1 MKKNTKKR
9 RTIRR
14 LLIATAFALLM
25 IPASVSADVVG
36 KKITRE
42 YTPNKQNPLS
52 KIEYTYRSDGK
63 FDMVLTFDI
72 VAAEYAVYH
81 VDNAR
86 DYVLEVYSKTQN
98 NQLIGSQIINA
109 PDIRKLNG
117 KLVYDFK
124 DAQKVPIVR
133 PEEELSISF
142 EFFSDYNHDQYANYG
157 NNFQPRT
164 VQAPKKP
171 EAPNPNLLEG
181 MTGYGQVEKIDPN
194 NTEYTE
200 IYATFRGTSGPNAG
214 EKLWAYNLDDK
225 SIYGSSNSR
234 TVKVWIYRDKINA
247 FNIADQSPRRWMLVS
262 AKDPNTA
269 AQIAEASASHAKSLT
284 FDSPAKISLEMEDV
298 YRFSSTSA
306 RYDQAAVT
314 VYKDKNHNT
323 GYADGVEIYNY
334 VKGKGEAD
342 LYQEFSFDSGKDHGK
357 FNLTGLLP
365 GTTRYYTVHTI
376 RYNNGLEYNYWDGY
390 YYTVRTENFKAAGF
404 SAVKMGPKQV
414 KMLIKVPADQRAKGL
429 STMYVYRGSKKIKT
443 IKSNGKATITFT
455 YSAKKANSYKY
466 KVKAVCAKKTSIT
479 KSTSAKKPKSNTY
492 KRPGRLNS
500 NINQITP
507 YATAKFVPW
516 QISYYD
522 KKIKVT
528 GYIVNNRMFKMK
540 KYKFKVYVYN
550 NNKKIATKTVTYKK
564 IKKYAKKKVTITIKT
579 KKKPDFVNFSTGWG
593 TSNVSTKWGW

>member
-1 MKKNTKKR
+1 MKKNRKKR

-14 LLIATAFALLM
+14 LIIATAFALLM

-36 KKITRE
+36 KKMTE
-42 YTPNKQNPLS
+42 TYTPDRLNPLE

-63 FDMVLTFDI
+63 FDMALTFNIADCYTLWQ
-72 VAAEYAVYH
+72 VEDAQHFV
-81 VDNAR
+81 V
-86 DYVLEVYSKTQN
+86 EVRSKDQS
-98 NQLIGSQIINA
+98 NQLIGSQVIHV
-109 PDIRKLNG
+109 PDIYELNG
-117 KLVYDFK
+117 ELVCDFK
-124 DAQKVPIVR
+124 NAQKVPVVR
-133 PEEELSISF
+133 PGEKLSISF
-142 EFFSDYNHDQYANYG
+142 AFYKDYNYDEWANYG
-157 NNFQPRT
+157 NAFKPRD
-164 VQAPKKP
+164 VQVPK
-171 EAPNPNLLEG
+171 APNPNLLEG
-181 MTGYGQVEKIDPN
+181 MTGYGQVEKMASDG
-194 NTEYTE
+194 TEYTE
-200 IYATFRGTSGPNAG
+200 VCATFRGTQGPNAG
-214 EKLWAYNLDDK
+214 ETLYAYNLDDK

-234 TVKVWIYRDKINA
+234 TVKVWIYRNKINP

-269 AQIAEASASHAKSLT
+269 AGIAEENAAKATSLA
-284 FDSPAKISLEMEDV
+284 FDSPANIKSEMEDI
-298 YRFSSTSA
+298 YRFSSTST

-314 VYKDKNHNT
+314 VYKDRNHNT

-357 FNLTGLLP
+357 FTLTGLLP

-390 YYTVRTENFKAAGF
+390 YYTVRTENFKAPGF

-516 QISYYD
+516 QFSYYD

-550 NNKKIATKTVTYKK
+550 NNKKIATKTVTYKN

-579 KKKPDFVNFSTGWG
+579 KKKPDFVNYSTGWG

>member
-36 KKITRE
+36 KKITE
-42 YTPNKQNPLS
+42 PYKPEKQNPLS

-72 VAAEYAVYH
+72 FAAQYGVYH

-98 NQLIGSQIINA
+98 NQLIGFQIINST
-109 PDIRKLNG
+109 DIRKLNG

-124 DAQKVPIVR
+124 NAQKVPIVR

-142 EFFSDYNHDQYANYG
+142 KFYSDYNNDQYANY

-164 VQAPKKP
+164 IWAP

-181 MTGYGQVEKIDPN
+181 MTGYGQVEKVHPN
-194 NTEYTE
+194 GTEYTE
-200 IYATFRGTSGPNAG
+200 MYATFYGTQGPDAG
-214 EKLWAYNLDDK
+214 EKLWAYNLDNK

-234 TVKVWIYRDKINA
+234 TVKVWIYRNKIDE
-247 FNIADQSPRRWMLVS
+247 FNIADQNSRRWMLVS
-262 AKDPNTA
+262 AKDKDTA
-269 AQIAEASASHAKSLT
+269 ASIAEASASKATSLA

-298 YRFSSTSA
+298 YRFGSTST
-306 RYDQAAVT
+306 RYDQATVA
-314 VYKDKNHNT
+314 VYKDKNNNT
-323 GYADGVEIYNY
+323 GYANGVEIYNY

-376 RYNNGLEYNYWDGY
+376 RYNNNLEYNYWDGY
-390 YYTVRTENFKAAGF
+390 YYTVRTENFKAPGF

-414 KMLIKVPADQRAKGL
+414 KMLIKVPEDQRAKGL

-492 KRPGRLNS
+492 KRSGRLNS
-500 NINQITP
+500 NIDQITP

-516 QISYYD
+516 QVTYYD

-528 GYIVNNRMFKMK
+528 GYVVNNRMFKLK

-550 NNKKIATKTVTYKK
+550 NNKKIATKTVTYKN

-579 KKKPDFVNFSTGWG
+579 KKKPDFVNYSAGWG

>member
-1 MKKNTKKR
+1 MKKNRKKR

-14 LLIATAFALLM
+14 LIIATAFALLM

-36 KKITRE
+36 KKMTE
-42 YTPNKQNPLS
+42 TYTPDRLNPLE

-63 FDMVLTFDI
+63 FDMALTFNIADCYTLWQ
-72 VAAEYAVYH
+72 VEDAQHFV
-81 VDNAR
+81 V
-86 DYVLEVYSKTQN
+86 EVRSKDQS
-98 NQLIGSQIINA
+98 NQLIGSQVIHV
-109 PDIRKLNG
+109 PDIYELNG
-117 KLVYDFK
+117 ELVCDFK
-124 DAQKVPIVR
+124 NAQKVPVVR
-133 PEEELSISF
+133 PGEKLSISF
-142 EFFSDYNHDQYANYG
+142 AFYKDYNYDEWANYG
-157 NNFQPRT
+157 NAFKPRD
-164 VQAPKKP
+164 VQVPK
-171 EAPNPNLLEG
+171 APNPNLLEG
-181 MTGYGQVEKIDPN
+181 MTGYGQVEKMASDG
-194 NTEYTE
+194 TEYTE
-200 IYATFRGTSGPNAG
+200 VCATFRGTQGPNAG
-214 EKLWAYNLDDK
+214 ETLYAYNLDDK

-234 TVKVWIYRDKINA
+234 TVKVLIYRNKIKP
-247 FNIADQSPRRWMLVS
+247 FNIADQKSHRWMLVS
-262 AKDPNTA
+262 AKDKETA
-269 AQIAEASASHAKSLT
+269 AQKAEASASLATSLA
-284 FDSPAKISLEMEDV
+284 FDSPANIKSEMEDI

-314 VYKDKNHNT
+314 VYKDRNHNT

-357 FNLTGLLP
+357 FTLTGLLP

-390 YYTVRTENFKAAGF
+390 YYTVRTENFKAPGF
-404 SAVKMGPKQV
+404 SAVKMGAKQV

-516 QISYYD
+516 QFSYYD

-579 KKKPDFVNFSTGWG
+579 KKKPDFVNYSTGWG

>member
-36 KKITRE
+36 KKITQK

-72 VAAEYAVYH
+72 FAAEYAVLR
-81 VDNAR
+81 VNDAR
-86 DYVLEVYSKTQN
+86 DYALEIRSKTQN

-142 EFFSDYNHDQYANYG
+142 KFYSDYYKT
-157 NNFQPRT
+157 FQPRT
-164 VQAPKKP
+164 VRAP

-181 MTGYGQVEKIDPN
+181 MTGYGQVEKMAPDG
-194 NTEYTE
+194 TEYTE
-200 IYATFRGTSGPNAG
+200 VYATFRGTQGPDAG
-214 EKLWAYNLDDK
+214 EKLWAYNLDDQK
-225 SIYGSSNSR
+225 IYGSSSSR
-234 TVKVWIYRDKINA
+234 TVKIWIYRNKIDP
-247 FNIADQSPRRWMLVS
+247 FDIADQKSHRWMLVS
-262 AKDPNTA
+262 AKDKYTA
-269 AQIAEASASHAKSLT
+269 AGIAEANASKATSLA
-284 FDSPAKISLEMEDV
+284 FDSPANIKSEMEDI

-306 RYDQAAVT
+306 RYDQATVT
-314 VYKDKNHNT
+314 VYKDRNHNT

-334 VKGKGEAD
+334 VKGEGEAD

-357 FNLTGLLP
+357 FTLTGLLP

-376 RYNNGLEYNYWDGY
+376 RYKNNLEYNYWDGY
-390 YYTVRTENFKAAGF
+390 YYTVRTENFKAPGF

-507 YATAKFVPW
+507 YGTAKFVPW

-550 NNKKIATKTVTYKK
+550 NNKKIATKTVTYKN

-579 KKKPDFVNFSTGWG
+579 KKKPDFVNYSTGWG

>member
-42 YTPNKQNPLS
+42 YTPEKQNPLS
-52 KIEYTYRSDGK
+52 KIEYTYRNDGK

-72 VAAEYAVYH
+72 FAAEYGVLH
-81 VDNAR
+81 VNDAR
-86 DYVLEVYSKTQN
+86 DYALEIRSKTQN

-142 EFFSDYNHDQYANYG
+142 KFYSDYYKT
-157 NNFQPRT
+157 FQPRT
-164 VQAPKKP
+164 VRAP

-181 MTGYGQVEKIDPN
+181 MTGYGQVEKMAPDG
-194 NTEYTE
+194 TEYTE
-200 IYATFRGTSGPNAG
+200 VYATFRGTQGPDAG
-214 EKLWAYNLDDK
+214 EKLWAYNLDDQK
-225 SIYGSSNSR
+225 IYGSSSSR
-234 TVKVWIYRDKINA
+234 TVKIWIYRNNIDP
-247 FNIADQSPRRWMLVS
+247 FDIADQKSHRWMLVS
-262 AKDPNTA
+262 AKDKYTA
-269 AQIAEASASHAKSLT
+269 AGIAEANASKATSLA
-284 FDSPAKISLEMEDV
+284 FDSPANIKSEMEDV

-306 RYDQAAVT
+306 RYDQAAIT
-314 VYKDKNHNT
+314 VYKDRNHNT

-376 RYNNGLEYNYWDGY
+376 RYKNNLEYNYWDGY
-390 YYTVRTENFKAAGF
+390 YYTVRTENFKAPGF

-414 KMLIKVPADQRAKGL
+414 KMLIKVPAGQRAKGL

-492 KRPGRLNS
+492 KRSGRLNS
-500 NINQITP
+500 NIDQITP

-528 GYIVNNRMFKMK
+528 GYIVNNRMFKLK

-550 NNKKIATKTVTYKK
+550 NNKKIATKTVTYKN

-579 KKKPDFVNFSTGWG
+579 KKKPDFVNYPAGWG

>member
-1 MKKNTKKR
+1 MNKDTKKR

-36 KKITRE
+36 KKITE
-42 YTPNKQNPLS
+42 NYTPDRENPLS

-72 VAAEYAVYH
+72 FAAQYGVYH

-98 NQLIGSQIINA
+98 NQLIGFQIINST
-109 PDIRKLNG
+109 DIRKLNG

-124 DAQKVPIVR
+124 NAQKVPIVR

-142 EFFSDYNHDQYANYG
+142 KFYSDYKNDQYANY

-164 VQAPKKP
+164 VWAP

-181 MTGYGQVEKIDPN
+181 MTGYGQVEKVHPN
-194 NTEYTE
+194 GTEYTE
-200 IYATFRGTSGPNAG
+200 MYATFYGTQGPDAG

-225 SIYGSSNSR
+225 NIYGSSNSR
-234 TVKVWIYRDKINA
+234 TVKVWIYRNKINP
-247 FNIADQSPRRWMLVS
+247 FNIADQKSRRWMLVS
-262 AKDPNTA
+262 AKDKYTA
-269 AQIAEASASHAKSLT
+269 ASIAEASASKATSLA

-298 YRFSSTSA
+298 YRFGSTST
-306 RYDQAAVT
+306 RYDQATVA
-314 VYKDKNHNT
+314 VYKDKNYNT

-376 RYNNGLEYNYWDGY
+376 RYNNNLEYNYWDGY
-390 YYTVRTENFKAAGF
+390 YYTVRTENFKAPGF

-466 KVKAVCAKKTSIT
+466 KVKAVCAKKTSIN

-492 KRPGRLNS
+492 KRSGRLNS
-500 NINQITP
+500 NIDQITP

-516 QISYYD
+516 QVTYYD

-528 GYIVNNRMFKMK
+528 GYVVNNRMFKLK

-550 NNKKIATKTVTYKK
+550 NNKKIATKTVTYKN

-579 KKKPDFVNFSTGWG
+579 KKKPDFVNYSAGWG

>member
-36 KKITRE
+36 KKITE
-42 YTPNKQNPLS
+42 NYTPDRENPLS

-72 VAAEYAVYH
+72 FAAKYAVYH

-86 DYVLEVYSKTQN
+86 DYVLEVSQN

-124 DAQKVPIVR
+124 NAQKVPVVQ

-142 EFFSDYNHDQYANYG
+142 EFFSDYKSKQYANYG
-157 NNFQPRT
+157 SNFQPRT
-164 VQAPKKP
+164 VWAPEA

-181 MTGYGQVEKIDPN
+181 MTGYGQVEKVHPN
-194 NTEYTE
+194 GTEYTE
-200 IYATFRGTSGPNAG
+200 MYATFYGTQGPDAG
-214 EKLWAYNLDDK
+214 EKLWAYNLDNK

-234 TVKVWIYRDKINA
+234 TVKVWIYRNKIDE
-247 FNIADQSPRRWMLVS
+247 FNIADQNSRRWMLVS
-262 AKDPNTA
+262 AKDKDTA
-269 AQIAEASASHAKSLT
+269 ASIAEASASKATSLA

-298 YRFSSTSA
+298 YRFGSTST
-306 RYDQAAVT
+306 RYDQATVA
-314 VYKDKNHNT
+314 VYKDKNNNT
-323 GYADGVEIYNY
+323 GYANGVEIYNY

-376 RYNNGLEYNYWDGY
+376 RYNNNLEYNYWDGY
-390 YYTVRTENFKAAGF
+390 YYTVRTENFKAPGF

-414 KMLIKVPADQRAKGL
+414 KMLIKVPEDQRAKGL

-492 KRPGRLNS
+492 D
-500 NINQITP
+500 
-507 YATAKFVPW
+507 A
-516 QISYYD
+516 
-522 KKIKVT
+522 
-528 GYIVNNRMFKMK
+528 
-540 KYKFKVYVYN
+540 
-550 NNKKIATKTVTYKK
+550 
-564 IKKYAKKKVTITIKT
+564 
-579 KKKPDFVNFSTGWG
+579 
-593 TSNVSTKWGW
+593 

>member
-72 VAAEYAVYH
+72 VAAEYAVWH

-124 DAQKVPIVR
+124 NAQKVPIVR

-142 EFFSDYNHDQYANYG
+142 KFYSDYNNDQYANY
-157 NNFQPRT
+157 NNFQLRT
-164 VQAPKKP
+164 LQAP
-171 EAPNPNLLEG
+171 EAPNPNLLQG
-181 MTGYGQVEKIDPN
+181 MTGYGQVEKVHPN
-194 NTEYTE
+194 GTEYTE
-200 IYATFRGTSGPNAG
+200 VYATFYGTQGPDAG
-214 EKLWAYNLDDK
+214 ETLYAYNLDDK
-225 SIYGSSNSR
+225 SIYGSSKSR
-234 TVKVWIYRDKINA
+234 TVKVWIYRNKINE
-247 FNIADQSPRRWMLVS
+247 FNIADQNSRRWMLVS
-262 AKDPNTA
+262 AKDKYTA
-269 AQIAEASASHAKSLT
+269 ASIAEASASKATSLA

-298 YRFSSTSA
+298 YRFGSTST
-306 RYDQAAVT
+306 RYDQATVA
-314 VYKDKNHNT
+314 VYKDKNYNT

-376 RYNNGLEYNYWDGY
+376 RYKNGLEYNYWDGY
-390 YYTVRTENFKAAGF
+390 YYTVRTEKFKAPGF

-414 KMLIKVPADQRAKGL
+414 KMLIKVPEDQRAKGL

-443 IKSNGKATITFT
+443 IKSNGKATITFN
-455 YSAKKANSYKY
+455 YSVKKANSYKY
-466 KVKAVCAKKTSIT
+466 KVKAVCAKKTSIN

-492 KRPGRLNS
+492 KRSGRLNS
-500 NINQITP
+500 NIDQITP

-516 QISYYD
+516 QVTYYD

-528 GYIVNNRMFKMK
+528 GYVVNNRMFKLK

-550 NNKKIATKTVTYKK
+550 NNKKIATKTVTYKN

-579 KKKPDFVNFSTGWG
+579 KKRPDFVNYFAGWG

>member
-72 VAAEYAVYH
+72 VAAEYAVWH

-124 DAQKVPIVR
+124 NAQKVPIVR

-142 EFFSDYNHDQYANYG
+142 KFYSDYNNDQYANYG
-157 NNFQPRT
+157 NNFQLRT
-164 VQAPKKP
+164 VQAPH
-171 EAPNPNLLEG
+171 PNLLEG
-181 MTGYGQVEKIDPN
+181 LTGYGQVEKMDSDG
-194 NTEYTE
+194 TEYTE
-200 IYATFRGTSGPNAG
+200 VYATFYGTQGPNAG

-225 SIYGSSNSR
+225 KIYGSSNSR
-234 TVKVWIYRDKINA
+234 TVKVWIYRNKIKP
-247 FNIADQSPRRWMLVS
+247 FDIADQKSHRWMLVS
-262 AKDPNTA
+262 AKDKETA
-269 AQIAEASASHAKSLT
+269 AQKAEASASLATSLA
-284 FDSPAKISLEMEDV
+284 FDSPANIKSEMEDI

-314 VYKDKNHNT
+314 VYKDRNHNT

-334 VKGKGEAD
+334 VKGEG
-342 LYQEFSFDSGKDHGK
+342 
-357 FNLTGLLP
+357 
-365 GTTRYYTVHTI
+365 
-376 RYNNGLEYNYWDGY
+376 
-390 YYTVRTENFKAAGF
+390 
-404 SAVKMGPKQV
+404 
-414 KMLIKVPADQRAKGL
+414 
-429 STMYVYRGSKKIKT
+429 
-443 IKSNGKATITFT
+443 
-455 YSAKKANSYKY
+455 
-466 KVKAVCAKKTSIT
+466 
-479 KSTSAKKPKSNTY
+479 
-492 KRPGRLNS
+492 
-500 NINQITP
+500 
-507 YATAKFVPW
+507 
-516 QISYYD
+516 
-522 KKIKVT
+522 
-528 GYIVNNRMFKMK
+528 
-540 KYKFKVYVYN
+540 
-550 NNKKIATKTVTYKK
+550 
-564 IKKYAKKKVTITIKT
+564 
-579 KKKPDFVNFSTGWG
+579 
-593 TSNVSTKWGW
+593 

>member
-1 MKKNTKKR
+1 MKKNIKKR

-42 YTPNKQNPLS
+42 YTPEKQNPLS
-52 KIEYTYRSDGK
+52 KIEYTYRNDGK

-72 VAAEYAVYH
+72 FAAQYAVWH

-86 DYVLEVYSKTQN
+86 DYVLEVRSKSQSN
-98 NQLIGSQIINA
+98 RLIGSQIINST
-109 PDIRKLNG
+109 DIRELNG

-124 DAQKVPIVR
+124 NAQKVPVVQ
-133 PEEELSISF
+133 PDEELSISF
-142 EFFSDYNHDQYANYG
+142 EFFKDYNQHEYANYG

-181 MTGYGQVEKIDPN
+181 MTGYGQVDKMASDG
-194 NTEYTE
+194 TEYTE
-200 IYATFRGTSGPNAG
+200 VYATFRGTQGPNAG
-214 EKLWAYNLDDK
+214 ETLYAYNLDDK
-225 SIYGSSNSR
+225 SIYGSSKSR
-234 TVKVWIYRDKINA
+234 TVKVWIYRDKINP

-262 AKDPNTA
+262 AKDPNAA
-269 AQIAEASASHAKSLT
+269 AQIAEASASHATSLT
-284 FDSPAKISLEMEDV
+284 FDSPAKISYEMEDV
-298 YRFSSTSA
+298 YRFGSTST
-306 RYDQAAVT
+306 RYDQATVAV
-314 VYKDKNHNT
+314 YRDKNYNT
-323 GYADGVEIYNY
+323 GYADGVEVYNY

-357 FNLTGLLP
+357 FTITGLLP

-376 RYNNGLEYNYWDGY
+376 RYKNGLEYNYWDGY
-390 YYTVRTENFKAAGF
+390 YYTVRTENFKAPGF

-414 KMLIKVPADQRAKGL
+414 KMLIKVPADQRTKGL

-443 IKSNGKATITFT
+443 IKSNGKATITFN
-455 YSAKKANSYKY
+455 YS
-466 KVKAVCAKKTSIT
+466 AKKTSIN

-492 KRPGRLNS
+492 KRSGRLNS
-500 NINQITP
+500 NIDQITP

-516 QISYYD
+516 QVTYYD

-528 GYIVNNRMFKMK
+528 GYVVNNRMFKLK

-550 NNKKIATKTVTYKK
+550 NNKKIATKTVTYKN

-579 KKKPDFVNFSTGWG
+579 KKKPDFVNYSAGWG

>member
-36 KKITRE
+36 KKITE
-42 YTPNKQNPLS
+42 PYKPEKQNPLS

-72 VAAEYAVYH
+72 FAAQYGVYH

-98 NQLIGSQIINA
+98 NQLIGFQIINST
-109 PDIRKLNG
+109 DIRKLNG

-124 DAQKVPIVR
+124 NAQKVPIVR

-142 EFFSDYNHDQYANYG
+142 KFYSDYNNDQYANY

-164 VQAPKKP
+164 IWAP

-181 MTGYGQVEKIDPN
+181 MTGYGQVEKVHPN
-194 NTEYTE
+194 GTEYTE
-200 IYATFRGTSGPNAG
+200 MYATFYGTQGPDAG
-214 EKLWAYNLDDK
+214 EKLWAYNLDNK

-234 TVKVWIYRDKINA
+234 TVKVWIYRNKIDE
-247 FNIADQSPRRWMLVS
+247 FNIADQNSRRWMLVS
-262 AKDPNTA
+262 AKDKDTA
-269 AQIAEASASHAKSLT
+269 ASIAEASASKATSLA

-298 YRFSSTSA
+298 YRFGSTST
-306 RYDQAAVT
+306 RYDQATVA
-314 VYKDKNHNT
+314 VYKDKNNNT
-323 GYADGVEIYNY
+323 GYANGVEIYNY

-365 GTTRYYTVHTI
+365 ETTRYYTVHTI
-376 RYNNGLEYNYWDGY
+376 RYNNNLEYNYWDGY
-390 YYTVRTENFKAAGF
+390 YYTVRTENFKAPGF

-414 KMLIKVPADQRAKGL
+414 KMLIKVPEDQRAKGL

-492 KRPGRLNS
+492 KRSGRLNS
-500 NINQITP
+500 NIDQITP

-516 QISYYD
+516 QVTYYD

-528 GYIVNNRMFKMK
+528 GYVVNNRMFKLK

-550 NNKKIATKTVTYKK
+550 NKKKIATKTVTYKN

-579 KKKPDFVNFSTGWG
+579 KKKPDFVNYSAGWG

>member
-1 MKKNTKKR
+1 
-9 RTIRR
+9 
-14 LLIATAFALLM
+14 
-25 IPASVSADVVG
+25 
-36 KKITRE
+36 
-42 YTPNKQNPLS
+42 
-52 KIEYTYRSDGK
+52 
-63 FDMVLTFDI
+63 MVLTFDI
-72 VAAEYAVYH
+72 FAAQYGVWH

-86 DYVLEVYSKTQN
+86 DYVLEIRSKTQN
-98 NQLIGSQIINA
+98 NQLIGSQIINSS
-109 PDIRKLNG
+109 DIRKLNG

-142 EFFSDYNHDQYANYG
+142 EFFSDYNNDQYANYG
-157 NNFQPRT
+157 SNFQPRT
-164 VQAPKKP
+164 VRAP

-181 MTGYGQVEKIDPN
+181 MTGYGQVEKVASDG
-194 NTEYTE
+194 TEYTE
-200 IYATFRGTSGPNAG
+200 MYATFRGTQGPNAG
-214 EKLWAYNLDDK
+214 ETLYAYNLDDQ

-234 TVKVWIYRDKINA
+234 TVKVWIYRNKINA
-247 FNIADQSPRRWMLVS
+247 FNIADQSPHRWMLVS

-269 AQIAEASASHAKSLT
+269 ASIAEASASRATSLA
-284 FDSPAKISLEMEDV
+284 FDSPAQIRLEMEDV
-298 YRFSSTSA
+298 YRFGSTST
-306 RYDQAAVT
+306 RYDQATVA
-314 VYKDKNHNT
+314 VYKDKNYNT

-342 LYQEFSFDSGKDHGK
+342 LYREFSFDSGKDHGK

-376 RYNNGLEYNYWDGY
+376 RYKNGLEYNYWDGY
-390 YYTVRTENFKAAGF
+390 YYTVRTENFKAPGF

-414 KMLIKVPADQRAKGL
+414 KMLIKVPEDQRATGL

-443 IKSNGKATITFT
+443 IKSNGKATITFN
-455 YSAKKANSYKY
+455 YSVKKANSYKY

-500 NINQITP
+500 NIDQITP
-507 YATAKFVPW
+507 YRTAKFVPW

-550 NNKKIATKTVTYKK
+550 NNKKIATKTVTYKN

-579 KKKPDFVNFSTGWG
+579 KKKPDFVNYSTGWG

>member
-25 IPASVSADVVG
+25 IPASVSAYVVG
-36 KKITRE
+36 KKITQE

-72 VAAEYAVYH
+72 FAAEYAVLH
-81 VDNAR
+81 VNDAR
-86 DYVLEVYSKTQN
+86 DYALEIRSKTQN

-142 EFFSDYNHDQYANYG
+142 KFYSDYYKT
-157 NNFQPRT
+157 FQPRT
-164 VQAPKKP
+164 VRAP

-181 MTGYGQVEKIDPN
+181 MTGYGQVEKMAPDG
-194 NTEYTE
+194 TEYTE
-200 IYATFRGTSGPNAG
+200 VYSTFRGTQGPDAG
-214 EKLWAYNLDDK
+214 EKLWAYNLDDQK
-225 SIYGSSNSR
+225 IYGSSSSR
-234 TVKVWIYRDKINA
+234 TVKVWIYRNNIDP
-247 FNIADQSPRRWMLVS
+247 FDIADQKSHRWMLVS
-262 AKDPNTA
+262 AKDKYTA
-269 AQIAEASASHAKSLT
+269 AGIAEANASKATSLA
-284 FDSPAKISLEMEDV
+284 FDSPANIKSEMEDV

-314 VYKDKNHNT
+314 VYKDRNHNT

-334 VKGKGEAD
+334 VKGEGEAD

-357 FNLTGLLP
+357 FTLTGLLP

-376 RYNNGLEYNYWDGY
+376 RYKNKLEYNYWDGY
-390 YYTVRTENFKAAGF
+390 YYTVRTENFKAPGF

-414 KMLIKVPADQRAKGL
+414 KMLIKVPTDQRAKGL

-466 KVKAVCAKKTSIT
+466 KVKAVCAKKASIT

-492 KRPGRLNS
+492 KRSGRLNS
-500 NINQITP
+500 NIDQITP

-516 QISYYD
+516 QVTYYD

-528 GYIVNNRMFKMK
+528 GYIVNNRMFKLK

-550 NNKKIATKTVTYKK
+550 NNKKIATKTVTYKN

-579 KKKPDFVNFSTGWG
+579 KKKPDFVNYSTGWG

>member
-36 KKITRE
+36 KKITKE
-42 YTPNKQNPLS
+42 YTPNQQNPLS

-72 VAAEYAVYH
+72 FAAKYAVYY

-86 DYVLEVYSKTQN
+86 DYVLEIRSKTRN
-98 NQLIGSQIINA
+98 NQLIGSQIINSS
-109 PDIRKLNG
+109 DIRKLNG

-124 DAQKVPIVR
+124 NAQKVPVVQ

-142 EFFSDYNHDQYANYG
+142 EFFSDYKSKQYANYG
-157 NNFQPRT
+157 DNFQPRT
-164 VQAPKKP
+164 VWAPEA

-181 MTGYGQVEKIDPN
+181 MTGYGQVEKVASDG
-194 NTEYTE
+194 TEYTE
-200 IYATFRGTSGPNAG
+200 MYATFRGTQGPNAG
-214 EKLWAYNLDDK
+214 ETLYAYNLDDQ

-234 TVKVWIYRDKINA
+234 TVKVWIYRNKISA

-262 AKDPNTA
+262 AKDKYTA
-269 AQIAEASASHAKSLT
+269 ASIAEASASKATSLA

-298 YRFSSTSA
+298 YRFGSTST
-306 RYDQAAVT
+306 RYDQATVA
-314 VYKDKNHNT
+314 VYKDKNYNT

-342 LYQEFSFDSGKDHGK
+342 LYQEFSFDSERDHGTFK
-357 FNLTGLLP
+357 LTGLLP

-376 RYNNGLEYNYWDGY
+376 RYKNGLEYNYWDGY
-390 YYTVRTENFKAAGF
+390 YYTVRTENFKAPGF

-414 KMLIKVPADQRAKGL
+414 KMLIKVPEDQRAAGL

-455 YSAKKANSYKY
+455 YSVKKANSYKY

-500 NINQITP
+500 NIDQITP
-507 YATAKFVPW
+507 YRTAKFVPW

-550 NNKKIATKTVTYKK
+550 NNKKIATKTVTYKN

-579 KKKPDFVNFSTGWG
+579 KKKPDFVNYSTGWG

>member
-72 VAAEYAVYH
+72 VAAEYAVWH

-314 VYKDKNHNT
+314 VYKDK
-323 GYADGVEIYNY
+323 I
-334 VKGKGEAD
+334 
-342 LYQEFSFDSGKDHGK
+342 
-357 FNLTGLLP
+357 
-365 GTTRYYTVHTI
+365 TI
-376 RYNNGLEYNYWDGY
+376 PDM
-390 YYTVRTENFKAAGF
+390 RTEWK
-404 SAVKMGPKQV
+404 
-414 KMLIKVPADQRAKGL
+414 
-429 STMYVYRGSKKIKT
+429 
-443 IKSNGKATITFT
+443 
-455 YSAKKANSYKY
+455 
-466 KVKAVCAKKTSIT
+466 SIT
-479 KSTSAKKPKSNTY
+479 T
-492 KRPGRLNS
+492 
-500 NINQITP
+500 
-507 YATAKFVPW
+507 
-516 QISYYD
+516 
-522 KKIKVT
+522 
-528 GYIVNNRMFKMK
+528 
-540 KYKFKVYVYN
+540 
-550 NNKKIATKTVTYKK
+550 
-564 IKKYAKKKVTITIKT
+564 
-579 KKKPDFVNFSTGWG
+579 
-593 TSNVSTKWGW
+593 

>member
-72 VAAEYAVYH
+72 FAAQYGVWH

-86 DYVLEVYSKTQN
+86 DYVLEVYKN
-98 NQLIGSQIINA
+98 NQLIGSQIINSS
-109 PDIRKLNG
+109 DIRKLNG

-124 DAQKVPIVR
+124 NAQKVPVVQ

-142 EFFSDYNHDQYANYG
+142 EFFSDYKSKQYANYG
-157 NNFQPRT
+157 SNFQPRT
-164 VQAPKKP
+164 VWAPEA

-181 MTGYGQVEKIDPN
+181 MTGYGQVEKVYHG
-194 NTEYTE
+194 TEYTE
-200 IYATFRGTSGPNAG
+200 MYATFRGTQGPNAG
-214 EKLWAYNLDDK
+214 ETLWAYNLDDK
-225 SIYGSSNSR
+225 DIFGSSNSR
-234 TVKVWIYRDKINA
+234 TVKVWIYRNKIDA

-262 AKDPNTA
+262 AKDKYTA
-269 AQIAEASASHAKSLT
+269 ASIAEANASKATSLA
-284 FDSPAKISLEMEDV
+284 FDSPAQIRLEMEDV
-298 YRFSSTSA
+298 YRFGSTST
-306 RYDQAAVT
+306 RYDQATVA
-314 VYKDKNHNT
+314 VYKDKNYNT

-342 LYQEFSFDSGKDHGK
+342 LWQEFSFDSERDHGTFK
-357 FNLTGLLP
+357 ITGLLP

-376 RYNNGLEYNYWDGY
+376 RYKNGLEYNYWDGY
-390 YYTVRTENFKAAGF
+390 YYTVRTENFKAPGF

-414 KMLIKVPADQRAKGL
+414 KMLIKVPEDQRATGL

-443 IKSNGKATITFT
+443 IKSNGKATITFN
-455 YSAKKANSYKY
+455 YSVKKANSYKY

-500 NINQITP
+500 NIDQITP
-507 YATAKFVPW
+507 YRTAKFVPW

-550 NNKKIATKTVTYKK
+550 NNKKIATKTVTYKN

-579 KKKPDFVNFSTGWG
+579 KKKPDFVNYSTGWG

>member
-36 KKITRE
+36 KKITQE

-72 VAAEYAVYH
+72 FAAQYAVLH
-81 VDNAR
+81 VNDAR
-86 DYVLEVYSKTQN
+86 DYALEIRSKTRN
-98 NQLIGSQIINA
+98 NQLIGSQIINS

-124 DAQKVPIVR
+124 DAQKIPIVR

-142 EFFSDYNHDQYANYG
+142 KFYSDYYKT
-157 NNFQPRT
+157 FQPQT
-164 VQAPKKP
+164 VRAP

-181 MTGYGQVEKIDPN
+181 MTGYGQVEKVASDG
-194 NTEYTE
+194 TEYTE
-200 IYATFRGTSGPNAG
+200 MYATFRGTQGPNAG
-214 EKLWAYNLDDK
+214 ETLYAYNLDDQ

-234 TVKVWIYRDKINA
+234 TVKVWIYRNKISE

-262 AKDPNTA
+262 AKDPKTA
-269 AQIAEASASHAKSLT
+269 ASIAEASASKATSLA
-284 FDSPAKISLEMEDV
+284 FDSPAQIRLEMEDV
-298 YRFSSTSA
+298 YRFGSTST
-306 RYDQAAVT
+306 RYDQATVA
-314 VYKDKNHNT
+314 VYKDKNYNT

-342 LYQEFSFDSGKDHGK
+342 LWQEFSFDSERDHGTFK
-357 FNLTGLLP
+357 ITGLLP

-376 RYNNGLEYNYWDGY
+376 RYKNGLEYNYWDGY
-390 YYTVRTENFKAAGF
+390 YYTVRTENFKAPGF

-414 KMLIKVPADQRAKGL
+414 KMLIKVPEDQRATGL

-443 IKSNGKATITFT
+443 IKSNGKATITFN
-455 YSAKKANSYKY
+455 YSVKKANSYKY

-500 NINQITP
+500 NIDQITP
-507 YATAKFVPW
+507 YRTAKFVPW

-550 NNKKIATKTVTYKK
+550 NNKKIATKTVTYKN

-579 KKKPDFVNFSTGWG
+579 KKKPDFVNYSTGWG

>member
-36 KKITRE
+36 KKITQE

-72 VAAEYAVYH
+72 FAAQYAVYH

-86 DYVLEVYSKTQN
+86 DYVLEIRSKTQS
-98 NQLIGSQIINA
+98 NQLIGSQIINSS
-109 PDIRKLNG
+109 DIRKLNG

-124 DAQKVPIVR
+124 NAQKVPIVR

-142 EFFSDYNHDQYANYG
+142 EFFSDYNNDQYANYG
-157 NNFQPRT
+157 SNFQPRT
-164 VQAPKKP
+164 VRAP

-181 MTGYGQVEKIDPN
+181 MTGYGQVEKVDSN
-194 NTEYTE
+194 GTKYTE
-200 IYATFRGTSGPNAG
+200 MYATFRGTQGPNAG
-214 EKLWAYNLDDK
+214 ETLYAYNLDDQ

-234 TVKVWIYRDKINA
+234 TVKVWIYRNKISE

-269 AQIAEASASHAKSLT
+269 ASIAEASASKATSLA
-284 FDSPAKISLEMEDV
+284 FDSPAQIRLEMEDV
-298 YRFSSTSA
+298 YRFGSTST
-306 RYDQAAVT
+306 RYDQATVA
-314 VYKDKNHNT
+314 VYKDKNYNT

-342 LYQEFSFDSGKDHGK
+342 LYREFSFDSERDHGTFK
-357 FNLTGLLP
+357 LTGLLP
-365 GTTRYYTVHTI
+365 GTTRYYTV
-376 RYNNGLEYNYWDGY
+376 
-390 YYTVRTENFKAAGF
+390 RTENFKAPGF

-414 KMLIKVPADQRAKGL
+414 KMLIKVPEDQRAKGL

-550 NNKKIATKTVTYKK
+550 NNKKIATKTVTYKN

-579 KKKPDFVNFSTGWG
+579 KKKPDFVNYSTGWG
-593 TSNVSTKWGW
+593 TSNISTKWGW

>member
-36 KKITRE
+36 KKITQE
-42 YTPNKQNPLS
+42 YTPEKQNPLS

-72 VAAEYAVYH
+72 FAAKYAVWH

-86 DYVLEVYSKTQN
+86 EYVLEVRSKTQN
-98 NQLIGSQIINA
+98 NQLIGSQIIKSA
-109 PDIRKLNG
+109 DIRELNG

-124 DAQKVPIVR
+124 NVQKVPVVR
-133 PEEELSISF
+133 PGEELSISF
-142 EFFSDYNHDQYANYG
+142 EFFSDYDKKQYANYG
-157 NNFQPRT
+157 ENFQPRT
-164 VQAPKKP
+164 VWAP

-181 MTGYGQVEKIDPN
+181 MTGYGQVEKMASDG
-194 NTEYTE
+194 TEYTE
-200 IYATFRGTSGPNAG
+200 VYATFRGTQGPDAG

-225 SIYGSSNSR
+225 NIYGSSNSR
-234 TVKVWIYRDKINA
+234 TVKVWIYRNKINA

-262 AKDPNTA
+262 ATDPTTA
-269 AQIAEASASHAKSLT
+269 ASIAEASASKATSLA
-284 FDSPAKISLEMEDV
+284 FDSPAKISYEMEDV
-298 YRFSSTSA
+298 YRFGSTST
-306 RYDQAAVT
+306 RYDQATIAV
-314 VYKDKNHNT
+314 YRDKNYNT

-342 LYQEFSFDSGKDHGK
+342 LYREFSFDSERDHGTFK
-357 FNLTGLLP
+357 LTGLLP

-376 RYNNGLEYNYWDGY
+376 RYKNGLEYNYWDGY
-390 YYTVRTENFKAAGF
+390 YYTVRTENFKAPGF

-414 KMLIKVPADQRAKGL
+414 KMLIKVPEDQRAAGL

-466 KVKAVCAKKTSIT
+466 KVKAVCAKKTGIT

-500 NINQITP
+500 NIDQITP
-507 YATAKFVPW
+507 YRTAKFVPW
-516 QISYYD
+516 QISCYD

-550 NNKKIATKTVTYKK
+550 NNKKIATKTVTYKN

-579 KKKPDFVNFSTGWG
+579 KKKPDFVNYSTGWG

>member
-36 KKITRE
+36 KKITQK

-72 VAAEYAVYH
+72 FAAEYAVLH
-81 VDNAR
+81 VNDAR
-86 DYVLEVYSKTQN
+86 DYALEIRSKTQN

-142 EFFSDYNHDQYANYG
+142 KFYSDYYKT
-157 NNFQPRT
+157 FQPRT
-164 VQAPKKP
+164 VRAP

-181 MTGYGQVEKIDPN
+181 MTGYGQVEKMAPDG
-194 NTEYTE
+194 TEYTE
-200 IYATFRGTSGPNAG
+200 VYATFRGTQGPDAG
-214 EKLWAYNLDDK
+214 EKLWAYNLDDQK
-225 SIYGSSNSR
+225 IYGSSSSR
-234 TVKVWIYRDKINA
+234 TVKIWIYRNKIDP
-247 FNIADQSPRRWMLVS
+247 FDIADQKSHRWMLVS
-262 AKDPNTA
+262 AKDKYTA
-269 AQIAEASASHAKSLT
+269 AGIAEANASKATSLA
-284 FDSPAKISLEMEDV
+284 FDSPANIKSEMEDI

-306 RYDQAAVT
+306 RYDQATVT
-314 VYKDKNHNT
+314 VYKDRNHNT

-334 VKGKGEAD
+334 VKGEGEAD

-357 FNLTGLLP
+357 FTLTGLLP

-376 RYNNGLEYNYWDGY
+376 RYKNNLEYNYWDGY
-390 YYTVRTENFKAAGF
+390 YYTVRTENFKAPGF

-507 YATAKFVPW
+507 YGTAKFVPW

-528 GYIVNNRMFKMK
+528 
-540 KYKFKVYVYN
+540 
-550 NNKKIATKTVTYKK
+550 
-564 IKKYAKKKVTITIKT
+564 
-579 KKKPDFVNFSTGWG
+579 
-593 TSNVSTKWGW
+593 

>member
-36 KKITRE
+36 KKITE
-42 YTPNKQNPLS
+42 PYKPEKQNPLS

-72 VAAEYAVYH
+72 FAAQYGVYH

-98 NQLIGSQIINA
+98 NQLIGFQIINST
-109 PDIRKLNG
+109 DIRKLNG

-124 DAQKVPIVR
+124 NAQKVPIVR

-142 EFFSDYNHDQYANYG
+142 KFYSDYNNDQYANY

-164 VQAPKKP
+164 IWAP

-181 MTGYGQVEKIDPN
+181 MTGYGQVEKVHPN
-194 NTEYTE
+194 GTEYTE
-200 IYATFRGTSGPNAG
+200 MYATFYGTQGPDAG
-214 EKLWAYNLDDK
+214 EKLWAYNLDNK

-234 TVKVWIYRDKINA
+234 TVKVWIYRNKIDE
-247 FNIADQSPRRWMLVS
+247 FNIADQNSRRWMLVS
-262 AKDPNTA
+262 AKDKDTA
-269 AQIAEASASHAKSLT
+269 ASIAEASASKATSLA

-298 YRFSSTSA
+298 YRFGSTSA
-306 RYDQAAVT
+306 RYDQATVA
-314 VYKDKNHNT
+314 VYKDKNNNT
-323 GYADGVEIYNY
+323 GYANGVEIYNY

-376 RYNNGLEYNYWDGY
+376 RYNNNLEYNYWDGY
-390 YYTVRTENFKAAGF
+390 YYTVRTENFKAPGF

-414 KMLIKVPADQRAKGL
+414 KMLIKVPEDQRAKGL

-492 KRPGRLNS
+492 KRSGRLNS
-500 NINQITP
+500 NIDQITP

-516 QISYYD
+516 QVTYYD

-528 GYIVNNRMFKMK
+528 GYVVNNRMFKLK

-550 NNKKIATKTVTYKK
+550 NNKKIATKTVTYKN

-579 KKKPDFVNFSTGWG
+579 KKKPDFVNYSAGWG

>member
-36 KKITRE
+36 KKITE
-42 YTPNKQNPLS
+42 PYKPDKENPLE

-63 FDMVLTFDI
+63 FDMALTFNIADYYSMW
-72 VAAEYAVYH
+72 E
-81 VDNAR
+81 VDNAQE
-86 DYVLEVYSKTQN
+86 YVLEVRSKTQN
-98 NQLIGSQIINA
+98 NQLIGYQIINS
-109 PDIRKLNG
+109 PDIQELNG

-124 DAQKVPIVR
+124 NAQKVPVVR
-133 PEEELSISF
+133 PGEELSINF
-142 EFFSDYNHDQYANYG
+142 EFFSDYNNDQYANYG
-157 NNFQPRT
+157 QYFYPRT
-164 VQAPKKP
+164 VVVP

-181 MTGYGQVEKIDPN
+181 MTGYGQVEKMDSDG
-194 NTEYTE
+194 TEYTE
-200 IYATFRGTSGPNAG
+200 VYATFRGTQGPNAG
-214 EKLWAYNLDDK
+214 ETLYAYNLDDK
-225 SIYGSSNSR
+225 SIYGSSKSR
-234 TVKVWIYRDKINA
+234 TVKVWIYRDKIRP

-269 AQIAEASASHAKSLT
+269 AQIAEASASHATSLA

-298 YRFSSTSA
+298 YRFGSTST
-306 RYDQAAVT
+306 RYDQATVA
-314 VYKDKNHNT
+314 VYKNKNNNT
-323 GYADGVEIYNY
+323 GYANGVEIYNY

-342 LYQEFSFDSGKDHGK
+342 LYQEFRFDSGKDHGK
-357 FNLTGLLP
+357 FTITGLLP

-376 RYNNGLEYNYWDGY
+376 RYKNGLEYNYWDGY
-390 YYTVRTENFKAAGF
+390 YYTVRTENFKAPGF
-404 SAVKMGPKQV
+404 SSVKMGPKQV
-414 KMLIKVPADQRAKGL
+414 KMLIKVPEDQRAKGL

-579 KKKPDFVNFSTGWG
+579 KKKPDFVNYSTGWG

>member
-1 MKKNTKKR
+1 MKKNRKKR

-14 LLIATAFALLM
+14 LIIATAFALLM

-36 KKITRE
+36 KKMTE
-42 YTPNKQNPLS
+42 TYTPDRLNPLE

-63 FDMVLTFDI
+63 FDMALTFNIADCYTLWQ
-72 VAAEYAVYH
+72 VEDAQHFV
-81 VDNAR
+81 V
-86 DYVLEVYSKTQN
+86 EVRSKDQS
-98 NQLIGSQIINA
+98 NQLIGSQVIHV
-109 PDIRKLNG
+109 PDIYELNG
-117 KLVYDFK
+117 ELVCDFK
-124 DAQKVPIVR
+124 NAQKVPVVR
-133 PEEELSISF
+133 PGEKLSISF
-142 EFFSDYNHDQYANYG
+142 AFYKDYNYDEWANYG

-164 VQAPKKP
+164 VQAPH
-171 EAPNPNLLEG
+171 PNLLEG
-181 MTGYGQVEKIDPN
+181 LTGYGQVEKMDSDG
-194 NTEYTE
+194 TEYTE
-200 IYATFRGTSGPNAG
+200 VYATFYGTQGPNAG

-225 SIYGSSNSR
+225 KIYGSSNSR
-234 TVKVWIYRDKINA
+234 TVKVWIYRNKIKP
-247 FNIADQSPRRWMLVS
+247 FDIADQKSHRWMLVS
-262 AKDPNTA
+262 AKDKETA
-269 AQIAEASASHAKSLT
+269 AQKAEASASLATSLA
-284 FDSPAKISLEMEDV
+284 FDSPANIKSEMEDI

-314 VYKDKNHNT
+314 VYKDRNHNT

-334 VKGKGEAD
+334 VKGEGEAD

-357 FNLTGLLP
+357 FTLTGLLP

-376 RYNNGLEYNYWDGY
+376 RYKNKLEYNYWDGY
-390 YYTVRTENFKAAGF
+390 YYTVRTENFKAPGF

-579 KKKPDFVNFSTGWG
+579 KKKPDFVNYSTGWG

>member
-36 KKITRE
+36 KKITKE
-42 YTPNKQNPLS
+42 YTPNQQNPLS

-72 VAAEYAVYH
+72 FAAKYAVYY

-86 DYVLEVYSKTQN
+86 DYVLEIRSKTRN
-98 NQLIGSQIINA
+98 NQLIGSQIINSS
-109 PDIRKLNG
+109 DIRKLNG

-124 DAQKVPIVR
+124 NAQKVPVVQ

-142 EFFSDYNHDQYANYG
+142 EFFSDYKSKQYANYG
-157 NNFQPRT
+157 DNFQPRT
-164 VQAPKKP
+164 VWAPEA

-181 MTGYGQVEKIDPN
+181 MTGYGQVEKVASDG
-194 NTEYTE
+194 TEYTE
-200 IYATFRGTSGPNAG
+200 MYATFRGTQGPNAG
-214 EKLWAYNLDDK
+214 ETLYAYNLDDQ

-234 TVKVWIYRDKINA
+234 TVKVWIYRNKISA

-269 AQIAEASASHAKSLT
+269 ASIAEASASKATSLA
-284 FDSPAKISLEMEDV
+284 FDSPAQIRLEMEDV
-298 YRFSSTSA
+298 YRFGSTST
-306 RYDQAAVT
+306 RYDQATVA
-314 VYKDKNHNT
+314 VYKDKNYHT

-342 LYQEFSFDSGKDHGK
+342 LWQEFSFDSERDHGTFK
-357 FNLTGLLP
+357 ITGLLP

-376 RYNNGLEYNYWDGY
+376 RYKNGLEYNYWDGY
-390 YYTVRTENFKAAGF
+390 YYTVRTENFKAPGF

-414 KMLIKVPADQRAKGL
+414 KMLIKVPEDQRATGL

-443 IKSNGKATITFT
+443 IKSNGKATITFN
-455 YSAKKANSYKY
+455 YSVKKANSYKY

-500 NINQITP
+500 NIDQITP
-507 YATAKFVPW
+507 YRTAKFVPW

-550 NNKKIATKTVTYKK
+550 NNKKIATKTVTYKN

-579 KKKPDFVNFSTGWG
+579 KKKPDFVNYSTGWG

>member
-36 KKITRE
+36 KKITE
-42 YTPNKQNPLS
+42 PYKPEKQNPLS

-72 VAAEYAVYH
+72 FAAQYGVYH

-98 NQLIGSQIINA
+98 NQLIGFQIINST
-109 PDIRKLNG
+109 DIRKLNG

-124 DAQKVPIVR
+124 NAQKVPIVR

-142 EFFSDYNHDQYANYG
+142 KFYSDYNNDQYANY

-164 VQAPKKP
+164 IWAP

-181 MTGYGQVEKIDPN
+181 MTGYGQVEKVHPN
-194 NTEYTE
+194 GTEYTE
-200 IYATFRGTSGPNAG
+200 MYATFYGTQGPDAG
-214 EKLWAYNLDDK
+214 EKLWAYNLDNK

-234 TVKVWIYRDKINA
+234 TVKVWIYRNKIDE
-247 FNIADQSPRRWMLVS
+247 FNIADQNSRRWMLVS
-262 AKDPNTA
+262 AKDKDTA
-269 AQIAEASASHAKSLT
+269 ASIAEASASKATSLA

-298 YRFSSTSA
+298 YRFGSTST
-306 RYDQAAVT
+306 RYDQATVA
-314 VYKDKNHNT
+314 VYKDKNNNT
-323 GYADGVEIYNY
+323 GYANGVEIYNY

-376 RYNNGLEYNYWDGY
+376 RYNNNLEYNYWDGY
-390 YYTVRTENFKAAGF
+390 YYTVRTENFKAPGF

-414 KMLIKVPADQRAKGL
+414 KMLIKVPEDQRAKGL

-466 KVKAVCAKKTSIT
+466 KVKVVCAKKTSIT

-492 KRPGRLNS
+492 KRSGRLNS
-500 NINQITP
+500 NIDQITP

-516 QISYYD
+516 QVTYYD

-528 GYIVNNRMFKMK
+528 GYVVNNRMFKLK

-550 NNKKIATKTVTYKK
+550 NNKKIATKTVTYKN

-579 KKKPDFVNFSTGWG
+579 KKKPDFVNYSAGWG

>member
-36 KKITRE
+36 KKITKE
-42 YTPNKQNPLS
+42 YTPNQQNPLS

-72 VAAEYAVYH
+72 FAAKYAVYY

-86 DYVLEVYSKTQN
+86 DYVLEIRSKTRN
-98 NQLIGSQIINA
+98 NQLIGSQIINSS
-109 PDIRKLNG
+109 DIRKLNG

-124 DAQKVPIVR
+124 NAQKVPVVQ

-142 EFFSDYNHDQYANYG
+142 EFFSDYKSKQYANYG
-157 NNFQPRT
+157 DNFQPRT
-164 VQAPKKP
+164 VWAPEA

-181 MTGYGQVEKIDPN
+181 MTGYGQVEKVASDG
-194 NTEYTE
+194 TEYTE
-200 IYATFRGTSGPNAG
+200 MYATFRGTQGPNAG
-214 EKLWAYNLDDK
+214 ETLYAYNLDDQ

-234 TVKVWIYRDKINA
+234 TVKVWIYRNKISE

-262 AKDPNTA
+262 AKDPKTA
-269 AQIAEASASHAKSLT
+269 ASIAEASASKATSLA
-284 FDSPAKISLEMEDV
+284 FDSPAQIRLEMEDV
-298 YRFSSTSA
+298 YRFGSTST
-306 RYDQAAVT
+306 RYDQATVA
-314 VYKDKNHNT
+314 VYKDKNYNT

-342 LYQEFSFDSGKDHGK
+342 LWQEFSFDSERDHGTFK
-357 FNLTGLLP
+357 ITGLLP

-376 RYNNGLEYNYWDGY
+376 RYKNGLEYNYWDGY
-390 YYTVRTENFKAAGF
+390 YYTVRTENFKAPGF

-414 KMLIKVPADQRAKGL
+414 KMLIKVPEDQRATGL

-443 IKSNGKATITFT
+443 IKSNGKATITFN
-455 YSAKKANSYKY
+455 YSVKKANSYKY

-500 NINQITP
+500 NIDQITP
-507 YATAKFVPW
+507 YRTAKFVPW

-550 NNKKIATKTVTYKK
+550 NNKKIATKTVTYKN

-579 KKKPDFVNFSTGWG
+579 KKKPDFVNYSTGWG

>member
-36 KKITRE
+36 KKITQD

-72 VAAEYAVYH
+72 FAAQYGVWH

-86 DYVLEVYSKTQN
+86 DYVLEIRSKTQSN
-98 NQLIGSQIINA
+98 RLIGSQIINSS
-109 PDIRKLNG
+109 DIRKLNG

-124 DAQKVPIVR
+124 NAQKVPVVQ

-142 EFFSDYNHDQYANYG
+142 EFFSDYKSKQYANYG
-157 NNFQPRT
+157 SNFQPRA
-164 VQAPKKP
+164 VWAPEA

-181 MTGYGQVEKIDPN
+181 MTGYGQVEKVDSN
-194 NTEYTE
+194 GTEYTE
-200 IYATFRGTSGPNAG
+200 VYATFRGTQGPNAG
-214 EKLWAYNLDDK
+214 ETLYAYNLDDK

-234 TVKVWIYRDKINA
+234 TVKVWIYRNKISA

-269 AQIAEASASHAKSLT
+269 ASIAEASASKATSLA
-284 FDSPAKISLEMEDV
+284 FDSPAQIRLEMEDV
-298 YRFSSTSA
+298 YRFGSTST
-306 RYDQAAVT
+306 RYDQATVA
-314 VYKDKNHNT
+314 VYKDKNYNT

-342 LYQEFSFDSGKDHGK
+342 LWQEFSFDSERDHGTFK
-357 FNLTGLLP
+357 ITGLLP

-376 RYNNGLEYNYWDGY
+376 RYKNGLEYNYWDGY
-390 YYTVRTENFKAAGF
+390 YYTVRTENFKAPGF

-414 KMLIKVPADQRAKGL
+414 KMLIKVPEDQRATGL

-443 IKSNGKATITFT
+443 IKSNGKATITFN
-455 YSAKKANSYKY
+455 YSVKKANSYKY

-500 NINQITP
+500 NIDQITP
-507 YATAKFVPW
+507 YRTAKFVPW

-550 NNKKIATKTVTYKK
+550 NNKKIATKTVTYKN

-579 KKKPDFVNFSTGWG
+579 KKKPDFVNYSTGWG

>member
-36 KKITRE
+36 KKITE
-42 YTPNKQNPLS
+42 PYKPEKQNPLS

-72 VAAEYAVYH
+72 FAAQYGVYH

-98 NQLIGSQIINA
+98 NQLIGFQIINST
-109 PDIRKLNG
+109 DIRKLNG

-124 DAQKVPIVR
+124 NAQKVPIVR

-142 EFFSDYNHDQYANYG
+142 KFYSDYNNDQYANY

-164 VQAPKKP
+164 IWAP

-181 MTGYGQVEKIDPN
+181 MTGYGQVEKVHPN
-194 NTEYTE
+194 GTEYTE
-200 IYATFRGTSGPNAG
+200 MYATFYGTQGPDAG
-214 EKLWAYNLDDK
+214 EKLWAYNLDNK
-225 SIYGSSNSR
+225 SIYGSSNTR
-234 TVKVWIYRDKINA
+234 TVKVWIYRNKIDE
-247 FNIADQSPRRWMLVS
+247 FNIADQNSRRWMLVS
-262 AKDPNTA
+262 AKDKDTA
-269 AQIAEASASHAKSLT
+269 ASIAEASASKATSLA

-298 YRFSSTSA
+298 YRFGSTST
-306 RYDQAAVT
+306 RYDQATVA
-314 VYKDKNHNT
+314 VYKDKNNNT
-323 GYADGVEIYNY
+323 GYANGVEIYNY

-376 RYNNGLEYNYWDGY
+376 RYNNNLEYNYWDGY
-390 YYTVRTENFKAAGF
+390 YYTVRTENFKAPGF

-414 KMLIKVPADQRAKGL
+414 KMLIKVPEDQRAKGL

-492 KRPGRLNS
+492 KRSGRLNS
-500 NINQITP
+500 NIDQITP

-516 QISYYD
+516 QVTYYD

-528 GYIVNNRMFKMK
+528 GYVVNNRMFKLK

-550 NNKKIATKTVTYKK
+550 NNKKIATKTVTYKN

-579 KKKPDFVNFSTGWG
+579 KKKPDFVNYSAGWG

>member
-36 KKITRE
+36 KKITQE
-42 YTPNKQNPLS
+42 YTPDKQNPLS

-72 VAAEYAVYH
+72 FAAKYGVWH

-86 DYVLEVYSKTQN
+86 DYVLEIRSKTQSN
-98 NQLIGSQIINA
+98 RLIGSQIINSS
-109 PDIRKLNG
+109 DIRKLNG

-124 DAQKVPIVR
+124 NAQKVPVVQ

-142 EFFSDYNHDQYANYG
+142 EFFSDYNNDQYANYG
-157 NNFQPRT
+157 DNFQPRT
-164 VQAPKKP
+164 VWAPEA

-181 MTGYGQVEKIDPN
+181 MTGYGQVEKVDSHG
-194 NTEYTE
+194 TEYTE
-200 IYATFRGTSGPNAG
+200 MYATFRGTQGPNAG
-214 EKLWAYNLDDK
+214 ETLWAYNLDDK
-225 SIYGSSNSR
+225 DIYGSSNSR
-234 TVKVWIYRDKINA
+234 TVKVWIYRNKINA

-262 AKDPNTA
+262 AKDKYTA
-269 AQIAEASASHAKSLT
+269 ASIAEANASKATSLA
-284 FDSPAKISLEMEDV
+284 FDSPAQIRLEMEDV
-298 YRFSSTSA
+298 YRFGSTST
-306 RYDQAAVT
+306 RYDQATVA
-314 VYKDKNHNT
+314 VYKDKNYTT

-342 LYQEFSFDSGKDHGK
+342 LWQEFSFDSERDHGTFK
-357 FNLTGLLP
+357 ITGLLP

-376 RYNNGLEYNYWDGY
+376 RYKNGLEYNYWDGY
-390 YYTVRTENFKAAGF
+390 YYTVRTENFKAPGF

-414 KMLIKVPADQRAKGL
+414 KMLIKVPEDQRATGL

-443 IKSNGKATITFT
+443 IKSNGKATIAFT

-479 KSTSAKKPKSNTY
+479 KSSSAKKPKSNTY

-500 NINQITP
+500 NIDQITP
-507 YATAKFVPW
+507 YRTAKFVPW

-579 KKKPDFVNFSTGWG
+579 KKKPDFVNYSTGWG

>member
-1 MKKNTKKR
+1 
-9 RTIRR
+9 
-14 LLIATAFALLM
+14 
-25 IPASVSADVVG
+25 
-36 KKITRE
+36 
-42 YTPNKQNPLS
+42 
-52 KIEYTYRSDGK
+52 
-63 FDMVLTFDI
+63 
-72 VAAEYAVYH
+72 
-81 VDNAR
+81 
-86 DYVLEVYSKTQN
+86 
-98 NQLIGSQIINA
+98 
-109 PDIRKLNG
+109 
-117 KLVYDFK
+117 
-124 DAQKVPIVR
+124 
-133 PEEELSISF
+133 
-142 EFFSDYNHDQYANYG
+142 
-157 NNFQPRT
+157 
-164 VQAPKKP
+164 
-171 EAPNPNLLEG
+171 
-181 MTGYGQVEKIDPN
+181 MTGYGQVEKIDSDG
-194 NTEYTE
+194 TEYTE
-200 IYATFRGTSGPNAG
+200 VYATFRGTQGPNAG
-214 EKLWAYNLDDK
+214 ETLYAYNLDDK
-225 SIYGSSNSR
+225 SIYGSSKSR
-234 TVKVWIYRDKINA
+234 TVKVWIYRDKIRP

-269 AQIAEASASHAKSLT
+269 AQIAEASASHAKSLA
-284 FDSPAKISLEMEDV
+284 FDSPAKISYEMEDV
-298 YRFSSTSA
+298 YRFGSTST
-306 RYDQAAVT
+306 RYDQATVAV
-314 VYKDKNHNT
+314 YRDKNYNT
-323 GYADGVEIYNY
+323 GYADGVEVYNY

-357 FNLTGLLP
+357 FTITGLLP

-390 YYTVRTENFKAAGF
+390 YYTVRTESFKAPGF

-500 NINQITP
+500 NINQITQ

-550 NNKKIATKTVTYKK
+550 NNKKIATKTVTYKN

-579 KKKPDFVNFSTGWG
+579 KKKPDFVNYSTGWG